1 MCVSVGVYET
11 CAGIHG
17 GWKKALGPL
26 ELDLEAVLSYYVIN
40 RRVAYTV
47 WIDI

>member
-11 CAGIHG
+11 CAGIHR
-17 GWKKALGPL
+17 GWKKALDPL
-26 ELDLEAVLSYYVIN
+26 ELDLEAVLSYCVIN